1 MTVVRPNSI
10 SGINSITVASGEALS
25 VHAANGDLVSTLTTA
40 SGIATYKGIHVGSGT
55 TTSNQGL
62 NVGTGCS
69 IVSDAVN
76 QLDVYTNNTRRFR
89 VDSSGRLLIGTSTE
103 GHENADELTLA
114 YNNTGVS
121 GGDQGRCGLTIRS
134 GQNTSSVMQNGYI
147 YFSDGTSGGNEY
159 RGVVGYSHADDSLY
173 FSSAA
178 AERLRITSTGSVGV
192 GTTNPGSPVLEAYS
206 TGSAFNIISVR
217 TGAGAYGQAGI
228 AFGANPTKD
237 RHKATVFFQERSGA
251 AHHAGDMVVSIDGAG
266 GDAGTAGLAEERVR
280 ITSGGHVG
288 IGTSMPT
295 DRPAS
300 SNSSILN
307 VGIVTTNTLYATTV
321 TTSGYVTQPTKRSA
335 AFCVRSH
342 ASQAWS
348 ANDIVKLETVSN
360 NYQSFD
366 PGSNYS
372 SGTGKYTA
380 PVDGVYYFEAQA
392 MTTGWSDGDTMQDLL
407 ELYSNHGQ
415 ISHPR
420 DRRSYFDTDIDA
432 NGYFT
437 GSVAGTA
444 NLTAGNTVWFRVT
457 RACSTSNSGYT
468 YFTGWLIG

>member
-1 MTVVRPNSI
+1 MTVIQPNSI
-10 SGINSITVASGEALS
+10 SGINSITVATGEALQ

-40 SGIATYKGIHVGSGT
+40 SGIATYKAIHVGSGST
-55 TTSNQGL
+55 TANQG
-62 NVGTGCS
+62 VIIGTGAS
-69 IVSDAVN
+69 IVSNGINA
-76 QLDVYTNNTRRFR
+76 LSIYTNNTER
-89 VDSSGRLLIGTSTE
+89 VHVTSDGKFGIGTNSPDFEFQVEDSSGAAVVRVKDAANSKICDLIANSTGGLLRTIGSYP
-103 GHENADELTLA
+103 LVL
-114 YNNTGVS
+114 NTNQV
-121 GGDQGRCGLTIRS
+121 
-134 GQNTSSVMQNGYI
+134 
-147 YFSDGTSGGNEY
+147 
-159 RGVVGYSHADDSLY
+159 
-173 FSSAA
+173 
-178 AERLRITSTGSVGV
+178 ERLRIEADGSVGV
-192 GTTNPGSPVLEAYS
+192 GTDDPGSPILEAYS
-206 TGSAFNIISVR
+206 ASSAFNIISVR

-228 AFGANPTKD
+228 AFGSNQTKD
-237 RHKATVFFQERSGA
+237 RQKATIFFQERTGT
-251 AHHAGDMVVSIDGAG
+251 AHHAGDMVVSIDGAS

-321 TTSGYVTQPTKRSA
+321 TTSGYITQPTKRAA

-342 ASQAWS
+342 ATQSWS

-360 NYQSFD
+360 NYNSFD
-366 PGSNYS
+366 PGSNYA

-392 MTTGWSDGDTMQDLL
+392 MTTGWSDGDTTQDLL

-437 GSVAGTA
+437 CSAAGTA
-444 NLTAGNTVWFRVT
+444 NLSAGNTVWFRVT
-457 RACSTSNSGYT
+457 RACATSNAGYT

>member
-1 MTVVRPNSI
+1 M
-10 SGINSITVASGEALS
+10 
-25 VHAANGDLVSTLTTA
+25 
-40 SGIATYKGIHVGSGT
+40 GT
-55 TTSNQGL
+55 
-62 NVGTGCS
+62 
-69 IVSDAVN
+69 
-76 QLDVYTNNTRRFR
+76 
-89 VDSSGRLLIGTSTE
+89 DS
-103 GHENADELTLA
+103 
-114 YNNTGVS
+114 
-121 GGDQGRCGLTIRS
+121 
-134 GQNTSSVMQNGYI
+134 
-147 YFSDGTSGGNEY
+147 
-159 RGVVGYSHADDSLY
+159 
-173 FSSAA
+173 
-178 AERLRITSTGSVGV
+178 
-192 GTTNPGSPVLEAYS
+192 PGSSVLEAFS
-206 TGSAFNIISVR
+206 ADSAFNIISVR

-228 AFGANPTKD
+228 AFGSNSTKD
-237 RHKATVFFQERSGA
+237 RQKATIFFQERTGT
-251 AHHAGDMVVSIDGAG
+251 AHHAGDMVVSIDGAS

-288 IGTSMPT
+288 IGTSMLT

-321 TTSGYVTQPTKRSA
+321 TTSGYITQPTKRAA

-342 ASQAWS
+342 ATQSWS

-360 NYQSFD
+360 NYQTFD
-366 PGSNYS
+366 PGSNYA

-392 MTTGWSDGDTMQDLL
+392 MTTGWSDGDTTQDLL

-420 DRRSYFDTDIDA
+420 DRRSYHDTDIDA

-457 RACSTSNSGYT
+457 RACATSNAGYT